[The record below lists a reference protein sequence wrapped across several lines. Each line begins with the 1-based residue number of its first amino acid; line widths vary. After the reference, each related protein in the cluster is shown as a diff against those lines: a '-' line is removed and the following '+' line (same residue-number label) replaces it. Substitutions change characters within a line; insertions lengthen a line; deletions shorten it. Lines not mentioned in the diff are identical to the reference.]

1 MYKILIILSKKDFL
15 EKKVENYFEN
25 ISYKNHEKKWKIEIF
40 SKNIYQDKNFLEFV
54 LKIKILKVEKIKN
67 KNWLSF
73 FKRTISDV
81 QTERFLITQKKKS
94 DLRNN
99 IFIPASTA
107 FGTGAHPSTY
117 LSIKNIEMILKRT
130 KKSNLKFLDVGT
142 GTGILSFITY
152 KMCKTK
158 ITAIDID
165 NESHKC
171 FKRNAKLNLINN
183 YNFYCCNGFNSI
195 YLVRKKYNLIISNI
209 LLRGLKGLAKGFRD
223 HLVEGGVLII
233 SGIDK
238 FQKNEIVIFYSK
250 FNLKL
255 LKSIYI
261 ENWVSLIFKK
271 NAKYKQ

>member
-1 MYKILIILSKKDFL
+1 LYRIFITLSKKDFFK
-15 EKKVENYFEN
+15 KKVENYFEN
-25 ISYKNHEKKWKIEIF
+25 ISYENQEKKWKIEIF

-54 LKIKILKVEKIKN
+54 LKIKILKIEKIKN
-67 KNWLSF
+67 ENWLSF
-73 FKRTISDV
+73 FKKRILDIK
-81 QTERFLITQKKKS
+81 TERFLITQKKKN

-117 LSIKNIEMILKRT
+117 LLIKNIEMIIKRT
-130 KKSNLKFLDVGT
+130 KKSSLKFLDVGT
-142 GTGILSFITY
+142 GTGILSFITF

-165 NESHKC
+165 KESHKC

-195 YLVRKKYNLIISNI
+195 YLVKKKYNLIISNI
-209 LLRGLKGLAKGFRD
+209 LLRSLKGLAKGFRD
-223 HLVEGGVLII
+223 HLVEGGILII

-238 FQKNEIVIFYSK
+238 LQKNEIVNFYSK

-271 NAKYKQ
+271 NAKY